1 MIENLK
7 TMNNEEENELDLSQL
22 YKLFKKNIRLIV
34 ITAIIGAIIALVV
47 TIFFIDK
54 KYASETRIY
63 LTPKVSDQGI
73 VDNTT
78 ISSNNLLVNS
88 YVSIMQGKNILT
100 KVADDLN
107 LSSVAEVSN
116 SLTVTNEKDTQIIS
130 VVAKTDNPT
139 KSKQIAETT
148 VEIFFTEMK
157 DKLQI
162 SNMTIVD
169 AAELNAI
176 EVSPSKKKNL
186 LVGTVAGG
194 FLAASYVVI
203 KFLLDKRLRN
213 RSEVENFLEIPVLVE
228 VPFFDKD

>member
-22 YKLFKKNIRLIV
+22 YKIFKKNIRLIV
-34 ITAIIGAIIALVV
+34 ITAIIGAIISIVITV
-47 TIFFIDK
+47 FFIDK

>member
-88 YVSIMQGKNILT
+88 YVSIIQGKNILT
-100 KVADDLN
+100 KVAADLK
-107 LSSVAEVSN
+107 LSNVNEVSK

-169 AAELNAI
+169 AAEINAI
-176 EVSPSKKKNL
+176 EVSPSKKKNVL
-186 LVGTVAGG
+186 IGGLAGA
-194 FLAASYVVI
+194 FIAACYVVM

-213 RSEVENFLEIPVLVE
+213 RSEVESFLEIPVLVE
-228 VPFFDKD
+228 VPLFEKN

>member
-22 YKLFKKNIRLIV
+22 YKIFKKNIRLIV
-34 ITAIIGAIIALVV
+34 ITAIIGAIISVV
-47 TIFFIDK
+47 ITVFFIEK